1 MDRWMFCVHNHMT
14 YYSVHVISWNVPIK
28 PVNDSVRATTNHLKK
43 IVVFS
48 GGFFVVGF
56 FGFSFLF
63 FWGGGGGGFFVSKTV
78 KMNIFTFSS
87 MLRKW
92 VTSSQSYSFRELI
105 CAIILA
111 LTFLTCWLVPQWI
124 LQSECWF
131 EFDWWRVQLEP
142 ECLSY
147 IVFGI
152 SGMCFILRTKTW
164 LELWMLTTKRIF
176 WEI

>member
-1 MDRWMFCVHNHMT
+1 MWCFLFS
-14 YYSVHVISWNVPIK
+14 SV
-28 PVNDSVRATTNHLKK
+28 LC
-43 IVVFS
+43 FFFFFFFFF
-48 GGFFVVGF
+48 FFV
-56 FGFSFLF
+56 
-63 FWGGGGGGFFVSKTV
+63 FWGGGGWGGFFVSKTV

-131 EFDWWRVQLEP
+131 EFDWWQVQLEP

-152 SGMCFILRTKTW
+152 SGNVLYFAHNDMIRT
-164 LELWMLTTKRIF
+164 MNVDY
-176 WEI
+176 